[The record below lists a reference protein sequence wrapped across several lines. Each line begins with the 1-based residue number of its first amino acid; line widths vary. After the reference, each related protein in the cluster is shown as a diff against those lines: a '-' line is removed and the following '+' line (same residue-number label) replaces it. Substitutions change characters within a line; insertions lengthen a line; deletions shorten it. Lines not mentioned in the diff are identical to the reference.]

1 MFELFRKKDMNQG
14 VEEWKNTKGAVLL
27 DVRTTEEYREYHI
40 DGSINIP
47 LQSIDDAEM
56 QIPDKNQRIY
66 VHCLS
71 GVRSANAEMQIPD
84 KNQRIYVHCLSGVRS
99 ANAVRSLK
107 KSGYSDVIDIGGIN
121 SYRKRSIT

>member
-14 VEEWKNTKGAVLL
+14 VEEWKNTEGAILL

-56 QIPDKNQRIY
+56 QLPDKNQRIY

-71 GVRSANAEMQIPD
+71 GVRSANAA
-84 KNQRIYVHCLSGVRS
+84 RF
-99 ANAVRSLK
+99 LK
-107 KSGYSDVIDIGGIN
+107 KSGYSDVIDIGGIS
-121 SYRKRSIT
+121 SYLGPRVCEEKSVIADLL